1 MDSLLTTR
9 LVTWIRA
16 GHAGFYLHSGED
28 DRIDTLLSAVAKETA
43 FWLREWNLAWG
54 WVDFD
59 DRHPLVAS
67 GISAPPQADQ
77 MLAGLLDDDLENTIL
92 VFRNIRTVL
101 DSSPLVAAR
110 LQQLLLRIR
119 RHHSGECCVV
129 CVDDRVDIPSLI
141 EPLITLV
148 ELPLPRREAIRQQ
161 AEQFARERRLTVSD
175 ALLNR
180 ISTTLTGLTASQISQ
195 SLAVAVEKHG
205 ELDEKALAALLQEK
219 EQIIGK
225 SGVLEMVKVREN
237 LTDIGGLENLKKWLE
252 RKAAI
257 LQRLPEAEE
266 AGLQAP
272 KGVLVAGMPGCGKS
286 LTAKAVAN
294 LFGLP
299 LLRLDIG
306 SLLGKYVGESEHNMR
321 RALAMAET
329 ISPCVLWVDEL
340 EKAFVGIGS
349 SNASEVTSRLLGYFL
364 TWMQEKTSAVFVVAT
379 ANNVTALPPELL
391 RKGRFDDVFYVGF
404 PYLAERKAI
413 LSIHLKAAWHTF
425 TAEQQQQLAVLCRNF
440 AGADIQNAVNDAR
453 ESAFLA
459 GVNIDYS
466 RLCRALERT
475 VPLRETLRDQVGQY
489 EALFEKMK
497 LKAASHIDGLSLAEM
512 IRLADDTNPH
522 ERLRVA
528 QAEECSE
535 DLLEKLAK
543 DSYAEVR
550 HAVYSNPYC
559 TARILSACI
568 APAETGE
575 VHDKTSLALACVHH
589 NAPTN
594 LLLSL
599 IQKNKLNDE
608 ILLQLAEK
616 AHCVESVLDALLS
629 RKNSA
634 LQQAV
639 LRHAN
644 CPEAQREEYLYEQN
658 DALRAAV
665 ALNPALTAAQQ
676 AVLLKDNKSVVR
688 IALAKNP
695 ALAEEVKQ
703 QLAQDNDSAVVDA
716 LEEAQMQPDAPA
728 QESAGGGN
736 DDSALLAQLDKGDVH
751 ALLALAERRNLSA
764 LVQRRFAQKVTNEAA
779 LATLA
784 VNPKLTAETQQILA
798 SEGNPA
804 VRDALAIN
812 PALVPTVQVYLYQNG
827 RKATQ
832 QSLMQN
838 ASLCEEVQL
847 MAVGHKDSD
856 VLAIMARNPVVG
868 ESVCDMLLAI
878 NRIRIDESL
887 TVNPNISPKAQ
898 RTLYSRSYYTSAGD
912 RDERVKNKLCRNEN
926 LSEDLFNEMVASTKY
941 HDDLLCNPSIGKFN
955 YGKIDK
961 GFKLMFNRIFGAFF
975 VPEYLENPGLP
986 ERLQSIII
994 ENNKDNAQY
1003 LAPIAANTG
1012 LVPSQQTILSQNVDL
1027 DVLLNLIKNPASTS
1041 RTVETATQQIKHDA
1055 SIKDKLTEK
1064 VKRAAAAFENK
1075 KVELAKQHELTRD
1088 GFIKNITTVN
1098 DIIENELVTSLK
1110 DELVWLR
1117 DFAKGLG
1124 VSVPDTNTLFGHFS
1138 SSLDEYL

>member
-28 DRIDTLLSAVAKETA
+28 DRIDTLLNSVAKQTD
-43 FWLREWNLAWG
+43 FRLREWNLAWG
-54 WVDFD
+54 WVDFT

-67 GISAPPQADQ
+67 SITIPPQADQ
-77 MLAGLLDDDLENTIL
+77 MLAGLLDDDLENTIM
-92 VFRNIRTVL
+92 VFRNIRTVM

-161 AEQFARERRLTVSD
+161 AEQFALKRALTVPD

-180 ISTTLTGLTASQISQ
+180 ISTTLTGLTASQINQ
-195 SLAVAVEKHG
+195 SLSVALEKHDA
-205 ELDEKALAALLQEK
+205 LDEKALATLLQEK

-237 LTDIGGLENLKKWLE
+237 LADIGGLENLKKWLE

-413 LSIHLKAAWHTF
+413 LSIHLKTAWQTF
-425 TAEQQQQLAVLCRNF
+425 SVEQQQQLAVLCRNF

-497 LKAASHIDGLSLAEM
+497 LKAASHIDGISLAQM
-512 IRLADDTNPH
+512 IALADDTNPH

-535 DLLEKLAK
+535 DLLEKLAE
-543 DSYAEVR
+543 DSYPAVR
-550 HAVYSNPYC
+550 YAVYSNPYC

-575 VHDKTSLALACVHH
+575 INDKALLALACVHR

-599 IQKNKLNDE
+599 IQKNKLSDE
-608 ILLQLAEK
+608 VLLQLAEK
-616 AHCVESVLDALLS
+616 SHCAESVLDVLLS
-629 RKNSA
+629 RKSIA
-634 LQQAV
+634 VQQAV
-639 LRHAN
+639 LRHVN
-644 CPEAQREEYLYEQN
+644 CPQAQREEFLHEQN
-658 DALRAAV
+658 DMLRAAL
-665 ALNPALTAAQQ
+665 ALNPALTVAQQ
-676 AVLLKDNKSVVR
+676 EVLLKDQKSVVR
-688 IALAKNP
+688 IALATNP
-695 ALAEEVKQ
+695 ALTDEVKL
-703 QLAQDNDSAVVDA
+703 QLAHDSDTAVVDA
-716 LEEAQMQPDAPA
+716 LEEAQKQPDAPV
-728 QESAGGGN
+728 QESTGGN
-736 DDSALLAQLDKGDVH
+736 VDSVLLAQLDKGDVH
-751 ALLALAERRNLSA
+751 ALLALAERRNLSP

-784 VNPKLTAETQQILA
+784 VNPKLTEETQHILA
-798 SEGNPA
+798 NEGNPA
-804 VRDALAIN
+804 VRDALAVN
-812 PALVPTVQVYLYQNG
+812 PALVPAVQVYLYKNG
-827 RKATQ
+827 LKATQ
-832 QSLMQN
+832 KSLMLN

-847 MAVGHKDSD
+847 LALEHKNSD
-856 VLAIMARNPVVG
+856 VLAFMAQNPVVG
-868 ESVCDMLLAI
+868 ERVCDMILAI
-878 NRIRIDESL
+878 NRMKVDETLAS
-887 TVNPNISPKAQ
+887 NPNISQKIQ
-898 RTLYSRSYYTSAGD
+898 KTLFFRSYYKSSGD
-912 RDERVKNKLCRNEN
+912 LEERVKDKLCRNEN
-926 LSEDLFNEMVASTKY
+926 LSEELFNEMSATTKY
-941 HDDLLCNPSIGKFN
+941 HDKLLCNPSIRKFN
-955 YGKIDK
+955 YGKIEK
-961 GFKLMFNRIFGAFF
+961 AFSILF
-975 VPEYLENPGLP
+975 RKKSTSLISPDYLTNPGLT

-994 ENNKDNAQY
+994 ENNKDHTVF
-1003 LAPIAANTG
+1003 LALIAGNTG
-1012 LVPSQQTILSQNVDL
+1012 LVPSQQTILSQSGDL
-1027 DVLLNLIKNPASTS
+1027 DVLLNLIRNPASTS
-1041 RTVETATQQIKHDA
+1041 RTVETATQQIK
-1055 SIKDKLTEK
+1055 SSSFIKDKLSERVKGITET
-1064 VKRAAAAFENK
+1064 FENK
-1075 KVELAKQHELTRD
+1075 KSELAKQHEISSD
-1088 GFIKNITTVN
+1088 GFIRNVTTVD
-1098 DIIENELVTSLK
+1098 DIIENEIIASLK
-1110 DELVWLR
+1110 DELTWLI
-1117 DFAKGLG
+1117 DFAKGVGEDVFANNSQLA
-1124 VSVPDTNTLFGHFS
+1124 SMA
-1138 SSLDEYL
+1138 

>member
-28 DRIDTLLSAVAKETA
+28 DRIDTLLNTVAKETH
-43 FWLREWNLAWG
+43 FRLREWNLAWG

-67 GISAPPQADQ
+67 SSLLPPQADQ

-101 DSSPLVAAR
+101 GSSPLVAAR

-119 RHHSGECCVV
+119 RHHNGECCVI

-141 EPLITLV
+141 EPLMTLV

-161 AEQFARERRLTVSD
+161 AEEFALQRQLNASD

-180 ISTTLTGLTASQISQ
+180 ISTTLTGLTATQVNQ
-195 SLAVAVEKHG
+195 SLAVALEKHT
-205 ELDEKALAALLQEK
+205 ELDEKTLATLLEEK

-237 LTDIGGLENLKKWLE
+237 LSDIGGLENLKKWLE

-257 LQRLPEAEE
+257 LQRLAEAEE

-379 ANNVTALPPELL
+379 ANNVSALPPELL

-413 LSIHLKAAWHTF
+413 LSIHLKTVWQTF
-425 TAEQQQQLAVLCRNF
+425 STQQQQQLAVLCRNF

-466 RLCRALERT
+466 RLCWALEHT

-497 LKAASHIDGLSLAEM
+497 LKAASHIDGISLAQM
-512 IRLADDTNPH
+512 ITLADDTNPH

-543 DSYAEVR
+543 DSYPAVR
-550 HAVYSNPYC
+550 QAVYSNPYC

-575 VHDKTSLALACVHH
+575 IKDNESLALACVHH

-599 IQKNKLNDE
+599 IRKSKLSDD
-608 ILLQLAEK
+608 IVLQLAEK
-616 AHCVESVLDALLS
+616 PHCAQSVLDALLS
-629 RKNSA
+629 HKNSA

-644 CPEAQREEYLYEQN
+644 CPEAQREEYLYEQS
-658 DALRAAV
+658 DVLRAAL
-665 ALNPALTAAQQ
+665 ALNPALTAVQQ
-676 AVLLKDNKSVVR
+676 EVLLKDKKSVVR

-695 ALAEEVKQ
+695 ALTDEVKH
-703 QLAQDNDSAVVDA
+703 QLAQDSDTAVVDA
-716 LEEAQMQPDAPA
+716 LEEAQKQPDVPA
-728 QESAGGGN
+728 QAIEGGN
-736 DDSALLAQLDKGDVH
+736 DDSELLAQLDSDDVH
-751 ALLALAERRNLSA
+751 ALLALAQRRNLSV

-784 VNPKLTAETQQILA
+784 MNPKLTAETQQILA
-798 SEGNPA
+798 GEGNPA
-804 VRDALAIN
+804 VRDVLATN
-812 PALVPTVQVYLYQNG
+812 PILVPKVQIYLYENG
-827 RKATQ
+827 LKATQ

-838 ASLCEEVQL
+838 PALCIEVQL
-847 MAVGHKDSD
+847 LAAEHKDSD
-856 VLAIMARNPVVG
+856 VLAIMAHNTAVP
-868 ESVCDMLLAI
+868 ENVCDKLLAI
-878 NRIRIDESL
+878 NRIKIDENL
-887 TVNPNISPKAQ
+887 AANPNISQKAQ
-898 RTLYSRSYYTSAGD
+898 QTLYSRRYSVASDEGE
-912 RDERVKNKLCRNEN
+912 ERVKRQLCSNEN
-926 LSEDLFNEMVASTKY
+926 LHEDIFSELVSYSKY
-941 HDDLLCNPSIGKFN
+941 HDHLLCNPSISKYNF
-955 YGKIDK
+955 GKIDK
-961 GFKLMFNRIFGAFF
+961 AIGNKNAMSWAVFTFNL
-975 VPEYLENPGLP
+975 PKYMNNSGLP
-986 ERLQSIII
+986 ERLQSVII
-994 ENNKDNAQY
+994 ENYKDNMGFLSA
-1003 LAPIAANTG
+1003 LASNTG
-1012 LVPSQQTILSQNVDL
+1012 LVPSQQTILTQSTDV
-1027 DVLLNLIKNPASTS
+1027 DVLLNLIRNPSSTS
-1041 RTVETATQQIKHDA
+1041 RTVATATEQIKSNA
-1055 SIKDKLTEK
+1055 SIKEELSERVRKTVKHFEDKK
-1064 VKRAAAAFENK
+1064 A
-1075 KVELAKQHELTRD
+1075 ELAQLHEISND
-1088 GFIKNITTVN
+1088 GFIKNITTVRDLN
-1098 DIIENELVTSLK
+1098 SNATLSCKEELI
-1110 DELVWLR
+1110 WLR
-1117 DFAKGLG
+1117 GFAKNVG
-1124 VSVPDTNTLFGHFS
+1124 VDVTGDSFFTSIFA
-1138 SSLDEYL
+1138 YQA

>member
-9 LVTWIRA
+9 LMTWIRA
-16 GHAGFYLHSGED
+16 GHVGFYLHSGED
-28 DRIDTLLSAVAKETA
+28 DRIDTLLNAVAKETH
-43 FWLREWNLAWG
+43 FRLREWNLAWG

-67 GISAPPQADQ
+67 SSAVPPQADQ
-77 MLAGLLDDDLENTIL
+77 MLAGLLDDNLENTIL

-101 DSSPLVAAR
+101 DSSPLVVAR
-110 LQQLLLRIR
+110 LQQLLLRIH

-161 AEQFARERRLTVSD
+161 AEQFALQRQLTASD

-180 ISTTLTGLTASQISQ
+180 ISTTLTGLTASQINQ
-195 SLAVAVEKHG
+195 SLAVALEKHG
-205 ELDEKALAALLQEK
+205 ELDEKALTTLLQEK

-237 LTDIGGLENLKKWLE
+237 LSDIGGLENLKKWLE

-349 SNASEVTSRLLGYFL
+349 ANASEVTSRLLGYFL

-413 LSIHLKAAWHTF
+413 LSIHLKATWQTLS
-425 TAEQQQQLAVLCRNF
+425 AEQQQQLAVLCRNF

-466 RLCRALERT
+466 RLCRALKRT

-497 LKAASHIDGLSLAEM
+497 LKAASHIDGISLAQM
-512 IRLADDTNPH
+512 ITLADDTNPH

-543 DSYAEVR
+543 DSYPAVCQ
-550 HAVYSNPYC
+550 AVYSNPYC

-575 VHDKTSLALACVHH
+575 IKDKESLALACVHH

-599 IQKNKLNDE
+599 IQKNKLNDD

-616 AHCVESVLDALLS
+616 AHCVESVLDVLLS
-629 RKNSA
+629 RKNSS
-634 LQQAV
+634 LQHAV
-639 LRHAN
+639 LRHVN
-644 CPEAQREEYLYEQN
+644 CPETQREEYLYEQN
-658 DALRAAV
+658 DALRAAL

-676 AVLLKDNKSVVR
+676 EVLLKDKKSMVR

-695 ALAEEVKQ
+695 ALTEEVKH
-703 QLAQDNDSAVVDA
+703 QLAQDSDTAVIDA
-716 LEEAQMQPDAPA
+716 LEDAQKQPDAPA
-728 QESAGGGN
+728 QATEGGN
-736 DDSALLAQLDKGDVH
+736 DDSSLLALLDSGDVH

-804 VRDALAIN
+804 VRDELATN
-812 PALVPTVQVYLYQNG
+812 PALVPTVQVYLYKNG
-827 RKATQ
+827 LKATQ

-838 ASLCEEVQL
+838 AALCEEVQL
-847 MAVGHKDSD
+847 LAVGHKDND
-856 VLAIMARNPVVG
+856 VLAIMAKNSAVP
-868 ESVCDMLLAI
+868 ENVCDMLLAI
-878 NRIRIDESL
+878 NRIRIDENL
-887 TVNPNISPKAQ
+887 AANPNISQKAQ
-898 RTLYSRSYYTSAGD
+898 QILFSRTYSTSSVDSDGC
-912 RDERVKNKLCRNEN
+912 VKKQLCRNEN
-926 LSEDLFNEMVASTKY
+926 LHEDLFNKLVSTTKY
-941 HDDLLCNPSIGKFN
+941 HDDLLCNPSISKFN
-955 YGKIDK
+955 FGKIEK
-961 GFKLMFNRIFGAFF
+961 AFSINFRQIWSAFF
-975 VPEYLENPGLP
+975 APVYINNSGLP
-986 ERLQSIII
+986 ERLQSVII
-994 ENNKDNAQY
+994 EKYKDDVSY
-1003 LAPIAANTG
+1003 LSAIASNTG

-1027 DVLLNLIKNPASTS
+1027 DVLLNLIRNPASTS
-1041 RTVETATQQIKHDA
+1041 RTVETATQQIKNRA
-1055 SIKDKLTEK
+1055 FIKEKMSERIEEK
-1064 VKRAAAAFENK
+1064 VKYFESK
-1075 KVELAKQHELTRD
+1075 KAELAKQHEISSD
-1088 GFIKNITTVN
+1088 GFIKSIRLVSDLNEN
-1098 DIIENELVTSLK
+1098 AIISLRK

-1117 DFAKGLG
+1117 DFAK
-1124 VSVPDTNTLFGHFS
+1124 SVEIEVTSTNINTLFGSMFAS
-1138 SSLDEYL
+1138 QV

>member
-16 GHAGFYLHSGED
+16 GHTGFYLHSGED
-28 DRIDTLLSAVAKETA
+28 DRIDKLLNAVAKETD
-43 FWLREWNLAWG
+43 FRLREWNLAWG
-54 WVDFD
+54 WVDFE

-67 GISAPPQADQ
+67 SNDLLPQADR
-77 MLAGLLDDDLENTIL
+77 MLAGLLDDDLENTVL

-101 DSSPLVAAR
+101 ESSPLVVAR

-129 CVDDRVDIPSLI
+129 CVDDRAEIPSLI

-148 ELPLPRREAIRQQ
+148 ELPLPRHEAIRQQ
-161 AEQFARERRLTVSD
+161 AEQFALQRQLTLSD
-175 ALLNR
+175 AILDR
-180 ISTTLTGLTASQISQ
+180 ISTTLTGLTACQIKQ
-195 SLAVAVEKHG
+195 SLAVALEKNG
-205 ELDEKALAALLQEK
+205 KLDEQALSTLLQEK
-219 EQIIGK
+219 EQVIGK

-237 LTDIGGLENLKKWLE
+237 LSDIGGLENLKKWLE

-257 LQRLPEAEE
+257 LQRLPEAEKL
-266 AGLQAP
+266 GLQVP

-349 SNASEVTSRLLGYFL
+349 TNASEVTSRLLGYFL

-413 LSIHLKAAWHTF
+413 LSIHLKAEWQTF
-425 TAEQQQQLAVLCRNF
+425 SAEQHQQMAVLCRNF

-497 LKAASHIDGLSLAEM
+497 LKAASHIDGISLAQM
-512 IRLADDTNPH
+512 IRLSDDTNPH

-535 DLLEKLAK
+535 DLLEKLAE
-543 DSYAEVR
+543 DSYPAVR
-550 HAVYSNPYC
+550 QAVYNNPYC

-575 VHDKTSLALACVHH
+575 IKDKESLALACVHH

-594 LLLSL
+594 LLISL
-599 IQKNKLNDE
+599 IQKNKLNDD

-616 AHCVESVLDALLS
+616 AHCAGGVLDVLLLH
-629 RKNSA
+629 KNSA

-639 LRHAN
+639 LRHTN
-644 CPEAQREEYLYEQN
+644 CPEVQREEYLYEQN
-658 DALRAAV
+658 DALRASL
-665 ALNPALTAAQQ
+665 ALNPALTADQQ
-676 AVLLKDNKSVVR
+676 EVLLKDKKSVVR

-703 QLAQDNDSAVVDA
+703 RLAQDSDTAVVDA
-716 LEEAQMQPDAPA
+716 LEEARKQPDAPEQA
-728 QESAGGGN
+728 IEGDN
-736 DDSALLAQLDKGDVH
+736 DDSELLAQLDSDDVH
-751 ALLALAERRNLSA
+751 TLLSLAKRRNLSA

-784 VNPKLTAETQQILA
+784 MNPKLTAETQQILA

-804 VRDALAIN
+804 VRDVLAIN
-812 PALVPTVQVYLYQNG
+812 PILVPKVQVYLYENG
-827 RKATQ
+827 LKATQ
-832 QSLMQN
+832 QSLMHN
-838 ASLCEEVQL
+838 PALCVQVQL
-847 MAVGHKDSD
+847 LAVGHKDCD
-856 VLAIMARNPVVG
+856 VLAILAQNTAVPEHM
-868 ESVCDMLLAI
+868 CDMLLAI
-878 NRIRIDESL
+878 YRIEIDKNL
-887 TVNPNISPKAQ
+887 AANPNISQTAQ
-898 RTLYSRSYYTSAGD
+898 QTLYSRRYSIPPNDGT
-912 RDERVKNKLCRNEN
+912 ERVKKQLCRNEN
-926 LSEDLFNEMVASTKY
+926 LHEGIFSELVSYRQY
-941 HDDLLCNPSIGKFN
+941 HEDLLCNPSISKYNF
-955 YGKIDK
+955 GKIDK
-961 GFKLMFNRIFGAFF
+961 AITNKHISAWAVLTFNN
-975 VPEYLENPGLP
+975 PEYTSNSGLP
-986 ERLQSIII
+986 ERLQSIVI
-994 ENNKDNAQY
+994 ENNKGNMAFLSA
-1003 LAPIAANTG
+1003 LASNTG
-1012 LVPSQQTILSQNVDL
+1012 LVPSQQTILIQNADL
-1027 DVLLNLIKNPASTS
+1027 DVLLNIIRNPSSTS
-1041 RTVETATQQIKHDA
+1041 RTVATAMQQIKSNA
-1055 SIKDKLTEK
+1055 SVKEKLNDRIKREVDNFESKKAEMA
-1064 VKRAAAAFENK
+1064 KR
-1075 KVELAKQHELTRD
+1075 HELSNN
-1088 GFIKNITTVN
+1088 GFIKDITTVS
-1098 DIIENELVTSLK
+1098 DLK
-1110 DELVWLR
+1110 DNAIISLHRDELKWLHE
-1117 DFAKGLG
+1117 FAKSIG
-1124 VSVPDTNTLFGHFS
+1124 VEITGANTLFGSIFS
-1138 SSLDEYL
+1138 SLY

>member
-1 MDSLLTTR
+1 M
-9 LVTWIRA
+9 V
-16 GHAGFYLHSGED
+16 
-28 DRIDTLLSAVAKETA
+28 KETG
-43 FWLREWNLAWG
+43 FRLREWNLAWG

-59 DRHPLVAS
+59 DRHPLVAAS
-67 GISAPPQADQ
+67 ISAPPQAEQ

-101 DSSPLVAAR
+101 GSSPLVAAR

-119 RHHSGECCVV
+119 RHHRGECCVV

-161 AEQFARERRLTVSD
+161 AEQFARERQLTVSD
-175 ALLNR
+175 ALLKR

-195 SLAVAVEKHG
+195 SLAVALEKHG

-340 EKAFVGIGS
+340 EKVFVGIGS
-349 SNASEVTSRLLGYFL
+349 ANASEVTSRLLGYFL

-440 AGADIQNAVNDAR
+440 AGADIQNAVSDAR

-466 RLCRALERT
+466 HLCWALEHT

-497 LKAASHIDGLSLAEM
+497 LKAASHIDGLSLAQM
-512 IRLADDTNPH
+512 IALADDTNPH

-543 DSYAEVR
+543 DSYPAVR

-575 VHDKTSLALACVHH
+575 VNDKTSLALSCVHH
-589 NAPTN
+589 NAPTS

-599 IQKNKLNDE
+599 IQKNKLNDD
-608 ILLQLAEK
+608 ILLQLVEK
-616 AHCVESVLDALLS
+616 AHCTASLLSALLL
-629 RKNSA
+629 RKNST

-644 CPEAQREEYLYEQN
+644 CSQAHREECLYEQN

-665 ALNPALTAAQQ
+665 ALNPALTAEQQ
-676 AVLLKDNKSVVR
+676 TVLLKDKKSVVR

-695 ALAEEVKQ
+695 ALTDEVKH
-703 QLAQDNDSAVVDA
+703 QLAQDSDTAVVDA
-716 LEEAQMQPDAPA
+716 LEEAQKQLDVQAY
-728 QESAGGGN
+728 ESVGGG
-736 DDSALLAQLDKGDVH
+736 DDDRALLAQLDRGEVH
-751 ALLALAERRNLSA
+751 ALLVLAKRRNLST
-764 LVQRRFAQKVTNEAA
+764 LVQCRFAQKVTNEAA

-798 SEGNPA
+798 SEGSPA
-804 VRDALAIN
+804 VRDALASN
-812 PALVPTVQVYLYQNG
+812 SALVPTVQVYLYENG
-827 RKATQ
+827 LKATQ
-832 QSLMQN
+832 QSLMRN
-838 ASLCEEVQL
+838 TALCEEVQL
-847 MAVGHKDSD
+847 MAVEHKDRD
-856 VLAIMARNPVVG
+856 VLAMLAQNTAVP
-868 ESVCDMLLAI
+868 ENVCDMLLAM
-878 NRIRIDESL
+878 NQIRIDENL
-887 TVNPNISPKAQ
+887 AANPNISQ
-898 RTLYSRSYYTSAGD
+898 QVQQTLYSRSYKTSSD
-912 RDERVKNKLCRNEN
+912 EYDERVKKQLCRNEN
-926 LSEDLFNEMVASTKY
+926 LHETLFNELASTTKY
-941 HDDLLCNPSIGKFN
+941 HDDLLCNSLISKFNFGKIGKAFSLRYRKTDMN
-955 YGKIDK
+955 SFLTSIIRMVD
-961 GFKLMFNRIFGAFF
+961 ATFF
-975 VPEYLENPGLP
+975 VPEYMNNPGLP
-986 ERLQSIII
+986 EKLQAIII
-994 ENNKDNAQY
+994 EDNKDKANY
-1003 LAPIAANTG
+1003 LSVIASNTG
-1012 LVPSQQTILSQNVDL
+1012 LVPSQQTILSQNIDL
-1027 DVLLNLIKNPASTS
+1027 DVLLNLIRNPASTS
-1041 RTVETATQQIKHDA
+1041 RTIEAATQQIKRYT
-1055 SIKDKLTEK
+1055 SIKDKLSERIKEK
-1064 VKRAAAAFENK
+1064 EKEFESK
-1075 KVELAKQHELTRD
+1075 KIELAKQYQISSSGL
-1088 GFIKNITTVN
+1088 IKNITTVN
-1098 DIIENELVTSLK
+1098 DLRENAIISLLKEEL
-1110 DELVWLR
+1110 DWLY
-1117 DFAKGLG
+1117 DFAKSVG
-1124 VSVPDTNTLFGHFS
+1124 VALTNS
-1138 SSLDEYL
+1138 N

>member
-9 LVTWIRA
+9 IVTWIRA

-28 DRIDTLLSAVAKETA
+28 DRIDTLLSTVAKETD
-43 FWLREWNLAWG
+43 FRLREWNLAWG
-54 WVDFD
+54 WVDFT
-59 DRHPLVAS
+59 DRYPLVAS
-67 GISAPPQADQ
+67 SLEMAPQADR
-77 MLAGLLDDDLENTIL
+77 MLAGLLDDNLENTIL

-101 DSSPLVAAR
+101 DSSPMVAAR

-119 RHHSGECCVV
+119 RHHSGECCVI

-161 AEQFARERRLTVSD
+161 AEQFALERELIVSD

-180 ISTTLTGLTASQISQ
+180 ISITLTGLTASQINQ
-195 SLAVAVEKHG
+195 SLSVALEKYG
-205 ELDEKALAALLQEK
+205 ELDEKALATLLQEK

-321 RALAMAET
+321 RALAMAEA

-413 LSIHLKAAWHTF
+413 LSIHLKAAWQAF
-425 TAEQQQQLAVLCRNF
+425 SAEQKQQLAVLCRNF

-475 VPLRETLRDQVGQY
+475 VPLRDTLRDQVGKY
-489 EALFEKMK
+489 EAQFEKMK
-497 LKAASHIDGLSLAEM
+497 LKAASHIDGISLAQM
-512 IRLADDTNPH
+512 ITLADDTNPH

-528 QAEECSE
+528 EAEECSE
-535 DLLEKLAK
+535 DLLEKLAQ
-543 DSYAEVR
+543 DSYPAVR

-568 APAETGE
+568 APAETGDVKDE
-575 VHDKTSLALACVHH
+575 TSLALACVHH

-616 AHCVESVLDALLS
+616 AHCVDSVLDALLS
-629 RKNSA
+629 RKNSK

-644 CPEAQREEYLYEQN
+644 CPEAQREEFLYEQN
-658 DALRAAV
+658 DVLRAAV

-676 AVLLKDNKSVVR
+676 EVLLNDKKSVVR
-688 IALAKNP
+688 IALANNP
-695 ALAEEVKQ
+695 ALTEEVKH
-703 QLAQDNDSAVVDA
+703 QLAQDHDTTVVDA
-716 LEEAQMQPDAPA
+716 LEEAQKQPDEPA
-728 QESAGGGN
+728 RESSGGN
-736 DDSALLAQLDKGDVH
+736 DDSTLLVQIDKGDVH
-751 ALLALAERRNLSA
+751 ALLALAERRHLSA

-812 PALVPTVQVYLYQNG
+812 SALVPAVQVYLYENG
-827 RKATQ
+827 LKTPQ
-832 QSLMQN
+832 QRLVQN
-838 ASLCEEVQL
+838 AALCEEVQL
-847 MAVGHKDSD
+847 MAVRHKNTD
-856 VLAIMARNPVVG
+856 VLAFMAQNPAVG
-868 ESVCDMLLAI
+868 EIICDMLLAI
-878 NRIRIDESL
+878 NRVKIDEALAS
-887 TVNPNISPKAQ
+887 NPNISQNAQ
-898 RTLYSRSYYTSAGD
+898 RTLYSRSYYGTSGD
-912 RDERVKNKLCRNEN
+912 REERVKYKLCRNEN
-926 LSEDLFNEMVASTKY
+926 LSEELFNELSVATKY

-955 YGKIDK
+955 YG
-961 GFKLMFNRIFGAFF
+961 RIEKAFSLPF
-975 VPEYLENPGLP
+975 WKMRPSFLEPEYFTNSGLS
-986 ERLQSIII
+986 ERLQSFLI
-994 ENNKDNAQY
+994 ENNKDNACY
-1003 LAPIAANTG
+1003 LALLAANTG
-1012 LVPSQQTILSQNVDL
+1012 LVPSQQIILSQNTDL
-1027 DVLLNLIKNPASTS
+1027 DVLLNLIRNPASTS
-1041 RTVETATQQIKHDA
+1041 RTVETATQQIKSYDF
-1055 SIKDKLTEK
+1055 IKDKLSER
-1064 VKRAAAAFENK
+1064 VKGKAKEFENK
-1075 KVELAKQHELTRD
+1075 KAELAKQHELTSD
-1088 GFIKNITTVN
+1088 GFIKNITTVD
-1098 DIIENELVTSLK
+1098 DIIENELLSSIK

-1117 DFAKGLG
+1117 DFTKKVGG
-1124 VSVPDTNTLFGHFS
+1124 DVTTNSGQFT
-1138 SSLDEYL
+1138 SLA

>member
-1 MDSLLTTR
+1 MDTVLTTR

-28 DRIDTLLSAVAKETA
+28 DRIDTLLTEVAKETD
-43 FWLREWNLAWG
+43 FRLREWNLAWG
-54 WVDFD
+54 WVDFA

-67 GISAPPQADQ
+67 GVSVPPQADQ

-148 ELPLPRREAIRQQ
+148 ELPLPRREAIRRQ
-161 AEQFARERRLTVSD
+161 AEQFALQRELTASD
-175 ALLNR
+175 TLLNR
-180 ISTTLTGLTASQISQ
+180 ISTTLTGLTTSQINQ
-195 SLAVAVEKHG
+195 SLAVALEKHG
-205 ELDEKALAALLQEK
+205 ALDEKTLATLLQEK

-237 LTDIGGLENLKKWLE
+237 LSDIGGLENLKKWLE

-349 SNASEVTSRLLGYFL
+349 SSASEVTSRLLGYFL

-413 LSIHLKAAWHTF
+413 LSIHLKAAWQTF
-425 TAEQQQQLAVLCRNF
+425 SEEQQQQLAVLCRNF

-453 ESAFLA
+453 ESSFLA
-459 GVNIDYS
+459 GVNIDYT

-497 LKAASHIDGLSLAEM
+497 LKAASHIDGLSLAQM
-512 IRLADDTNPH
+512 IALADDTNPH

-543 DSYAEVR
+543 DGYSEVR
-550 HAVYSNPYC
+550 YAVYRNPYC

-575 VHDKTSLALACVHH
+575 IKDKESLALACVHH

-599 IQKNKLNDE
+599 IQKNKLNDD

-644 CPEAQREEYLYEQN
+644 CPDAQREEYLYEQN

-676 AVLLKDNKSVVR
+676 DVLLKDKKAVVR

-695 ALAEEVKQ
+695 ALADEVKH
-703 QLAQDNDSAVVDA
+703 QLAQDSDTAVIDA
-716 LEEAQMQPDAPA
+716 LEEAQKQPEAPA
-728 QESAGGGN
+728 QASTGGGT

-812 PALVPTVQVYLYQNG
+812 PALVPTVQIYLYENG
-827 RKATQ
+827 LKATR

-838 ASLCEEVQL
+838 PALCEEVQL

-856 VLAIMARNPVVG
+856 VLAVMAQNPAVG
-868 ESVCDMLLAI
+868 ESVCDMLVELNKPDIDQRLAS
-878 NRIRIDESL
+878 NSNL
-887 TVNPNISPKAQ
+887 SSAAQ
-898 RTLYSRSYYTSAGD
+898 TLLYGRSYDYRSDGRCD
-912 RDERVKNKLCRNEN
+912 HVKMELCRNAN
-926 LSEDLFNEMVASTKY
+926 LADAIFKKLVSYGKY
-941 HDDLLCNPSIGKFN
+941 HVDLLLNPSIGRYDSEKIETYLKPVPVSI
-955 YGKIDK
+955 YGVATDM
-961 GFKLMFNRIFGAFF
+961 G
-975 VPEYLENPGLP
+975 YLSNPHLP
-986 ERLQSIII
+986 EKLQSVIVDK
-994 ENNKDNAQY
+994 NKSEFIPLRA
-1003 LAPIAANTG
+1003 IAANIG
-1012 LVPSQQTILSQNVDL
+1012 LVPSQQSILSQIEDL
-1027 DVLLNLIKNPASTS
+1027 IVLLNLLQNPTSTS
-1041 RTVETATQQIKHDA
+1041 RTIDAVMKRFKECDLLQESLTLTVE
-1055 SIKDKLTEK
+1055 EK
-1064 VKRAAAAFENK
+1064 ARYFKEK
-1075 KVELAKQHELTRD
+1075 KSELAKKYEITSD
-1088 GFIKNITTVN
+1088 GFIKNITTVDDLN
-1098 DIIENELVTSLK
+1098 ENEWVSLRK
-1110 DELVWLR
+1110 AELVWLC
-1117 DFAKGLG
+1117 DFAKSVG
-1124 VSVPDTNTLFGHFS
+1124 VVVEDIDTLMGAKTSVMDQ
-1138 SSLDEYL
+1138 YL

>member
-9 LVTWIRA
+9 IVTWIRA

-28 DRIDTLLSAVAKETA
+28 DRIDTLLSTVAKETD
-43 FWLREWNLAWG
+43 FRLREWNLAWG
-54 WVDFD
+54 WVDFT
-59 DRHPLVAS
+59 DRYPLVAS
-67 GISAPPQADQ
+67 SLEMPPQADR

-101 DSSPLVAAR
+101 DSSPMVAAR

-119 RHHSGECCVV
+119 RHHSGECCVI

-161 AEQFARERRLTVSD
+161 AEQFALERELIVSD

-180 ISTTLTGLTASQISQ
+180 ISITLTGLTASQINQ
-195 SLAVAVEKHG
+195 SLSVALEKYG
-205 ELDEKALAALLQEK
+205 ELDEKALATLLQEK

-321 RALAMAET
+321 RALAMAEA

-413 LSIHLKAAWHTF
+413 LSIHLKAAWQAF
-425 TAEQQQQLAVLCRNF
+425 SAEQKQQLAVLCRNF

-475 VPLRETLRDQVGQY
+475 VPLRDTLRDQVGKY
-489 EALFEKMK
+489 EAQFEKMK
-497 LKAASHIDGLSLAEM
+497 LKAASHIDGISLAQM
-512 IRLADDTNPH
+512 ITLADDTNPH

-528 QAEECSE
+528 EAEECSE
-535 DLLEKLAK
+535 DLLEKLAQ
-543 DSYAEVR
+543 DSYPAIR

-568 APAETGE
+568 APAETGDVKDE
-575 VHDKTSLALACVHH
+575 TSLALACVHH

-616 AHCVESVLDALLS
+616 AHCVDSVLDALLS

-644 CPEAQREEYLYEQN
+644 CPEAQREEFLYEQN

-676 AVLLKDNKSVVR
+676 EVLLNDKKSVVR
-688 IALAKNP
+688 IALANNP
-695 ALAEEVKQ
+695 ALTEEVKH
-703 QLAQDNDSAVVDA
+703 QLAQDHDTAVVDA
-716 LEEAQMQPDAPA
+716 LEEAQKQPDEPA
-728 QESAGGGN
+728 QESSGGN
-736 DDSALLAQLDKGDVH
+736 DDSALLVQIDKGDVH
-751 ALLALAERRNLSA
+751 ALLALAERRHLSA

-784 VNPKLTAETQQILA
+784 VNPILTAETQQILA

-812 PALVPTVQVYLYQNG
+812 SALVPAVQVYLYENG
-827 RKATQ
+827 LKATQ
-832 QSLMQN
+832 QRLVQN
-838 ASLCEEVQL
+838 AALCEEVQL
-847 MAVGHKDSD
+847 MAVQHKNTD
-856 VLAIMARNPVVG
+856 VLAFMAQNPAVG
-868 ESVCDMLLAI
+868 EIICDMLLAI
-878 NRIRIDESL
+878 NRVKIDEALAS
-887 TVNPNISPKAQ
+887 NPNISQNAQ
-898 RTLYSRSYYTSAGD
+898 RTLYSRSYYGTSGD
-912 RDERVKNKLCRNEN
+912 REERVKYKLCRNEN
-926 LSEDLFNEMVASTKY
+926 LSEELFNELSVATKY

-955 YGKIDK
+955 YG
-961 GFKLMFNRIFGAFF
+961 RIEKAFSLPF
-975 VPEYLENPGLP
+975 WKMRPSFLEPEYFTNSGLS
-986 ERLQSIII
+986 ERLQSVLI
-994 ENNKDNAQY
+994 ENNKDNACY
-1003 LAPIAANTG
+1003 LALLAANTG
-1012 LVPSQQTILSQNVDL
+1012 LVPSQQIILSQNTDL
-1027 DVLLNLIKNPASTS
+1027 DVLLNLIRNPASTS
-1041 RTVETATQQIKHDA
+1041 RTVETATQQIKSYD
-1055 SIKDKLTEK
+1055 SIKDKLSERVKEK
-1064 VKRAAAAFENK
+1064 AEEFENK
-1075 KVELAKQHELTRD
+1075 KAKLAKQHELTSD
-1088 GFIKNITTVN
+1088 GFIKNITTVD
-1098 DIIENELVTSLK
+1098 DIIENELLSSIK

-1117 DFAKGLG
+1117 DFTKKVGGDVTASSGLF
-1124 VSVPDTNTLFGHFS
+1124 T
-1138 SSLDEYL
+1138 SLA

>member
-1 MDSLLTTR
+1 MDNLLTTR

-16 GHAGFYLHSGED
+16 GHSGFYLHSGED
-28 DRIDTLLSAVAKETA
+28 DRIDILLNSVAEETD
-43 FWLREWNLAWG
+43 FRLREWNLAWG
-54 WVDFD
+54 WVDFA
-59 DRHPLVAS
+59 DRYPLVTS
-67 GISAPPQADQ
+67 GITIPPQADQ

-110 LQQLLLRIR
+110 LQQLLLRIH
-119 RHHSGECCVV
+119 RHHSGECCVI

-148 ELPLPRREAIRQQ
+148 ELPLPRREIIRQQ
-161 AEQFARERRLTVSD
+161 AKQFALERELTVPD

-180 ISTTLTGLTASQISQ
+180 ISTTLSGLTGSQIHQ
-195 SLAVAVEKHG
+195 SLSVALEKHR
-205 ELDEKALAALLQEK
+205 ELDENALSTLLREK

-225 SGVLEMVKVREN
+225 SGVLEMVKVQES
-237 LTDIGGLENLKKWLE
+237 LIDIGGLENLKKWLE

-257 LQRLPEAEE
+257 FKRLPEAEE

-413 LSIHLKAAWHTF
+413 LSIHLKADWQTF
-425 TAEQQQQLAVLCRNF
+425 SAEQQQQLAVLSRNF

-466 RLCRALERT
+466 RLCRALEGT

-497 LKAASHIDGLSLAEM
+497 LKAASHIDGISLAQM
-512 IRLADDTNPH
+512 ISLADDTNPH

-543 DSYAEVR
+543 DSYPAVR

-568 APAETGE
+568 APAESSE
-575 VHDKTSLALACVHH
+575 ISDKASLALACVHH
-589 NAPTN
+589 NTPTN

-599 IQKNKLNDE
+599 IQKSKLSDE
-608 ILLQLAEK
+608 ILIQLAEK
-616 AHCVESVLDALLS
+616 AHCAESVLDILLS
-629 RKNSA
+629 SKNTS

-639 LRHAN
+639 LRNAN

-658 DALRAAV
+658 DTLRAAV
-665 ALNPALTAAQQ
+665 ALNPALTDTQQ
-676 AVLLKDNKSVVR
+676 EVLLKDKKTVVR

-695 ALAEEVKQ
+695 ALTEQIKH
-703 QLAQDNDSAVVDA
+703 QLAQDNDTAVVDA
-716 LEEAQMQPDAPA
+716 LEEAQKQPDASA
-728 QESAGGGN
+728 QDNAGCN
-736 DDSALLAQLDKGDVH
+736 DDSVLLALLDKDDVH
-751 ALLALAERRNLSA
+751 ALLALAERRNISA
-764 LVQRRFAQKVTNEAA
+764 LVQRRFAKKVTNEAA

-784 VNPKLTAETQQILA
+784 VNPRLTAEAQQILA

-812 PALVPTVQVYLYQNG
+812 PALVPTVQNYLYKNG
-827 RKATQ
+827 LKATQ

-838 ASLCEEVQL
+838 PALCEEVQL
-847 MAVGHKDSD
+847 MALKHKDYD
-856 VLAIMARNPVVG
+856 VLALMAQNLVVG
-868 ESVCDMLLAI
+868 ENVCDMLLALNQNI
-878 NRIRIDESL
+878 VDEALAS
-887 TVNPNISPKAQ
+887 NPNISQEIQK
-898 RTLYSRSYYTSAGD
+898 TLYSKSYSTDYD
-912 RDERVKNKLCRNEN
+912 REHVRYKLCQNES
-926 LSEDLFNEMVASTKY
+926 LCEDLFNKMDSQKQY
-941 HDDLLCNPSIGKFN
+941 QDKLLCNPSIGKFN
-955 YGKIDK
+955 YG
-961 GFKLMFNRIFGAFF
+961 RIEKALPHEF
-975 VPEYLENPGLP
+975 VNIWGSFTLPECLTNPGLS

-994 ENNKDNAQY
+994 NINQDNVY
-1003 LAPIAANTG
+1003 LLADLATNIG
-1012 LVPSQQTILSQNVDL
+1012 LVPSQQTILSQSANL
-1027 DVLLNLIKNPASTS
+1027 EVLLNLIKNPNSTA
-1041 RTVETATQQIKHDA
+1041 RTVETATLQIKENA
-1055 SIKDKLTEK
+1055 LIKDKLIEK
-1064 VKRAAAAFENK
+1064 INIKSEEFESK
-1075 KVELAKQHELTRD
+1075 KNELSERHELTD
-1088 GFIKNITTVN
+1088 TGLIKNITTV
-1098 DIIENELVTSLK
+1098 DDLIENELNNLLIK
-1110 DELVWLR
+1110 DLIWLR
-1117 DFAKGLG
+1117 DFAKTVGKD
-1124 VSVPDTNTLFGHFS
+1124 VTEENNLFGS
-1138 SSLDEYL
+1138 LLSSLA

>member
-16 GHAGFYLHSGED
+16 GHTGFYLHSGED
-28 DRIDTLLSAVAKETA
+28 DRIDKLLNAVAKETD
-43 FWLREWNLAWG
+43 FRLREWNLAWG
-54 WVDFD
+54 WVDFE

-67 GISAPPQADQ
+67 SNDLLPQADR
-77 MLAGLLDDDLENTIL
+77 MLAGLLDDDLENTVL

-101 DSSPLVAAR
+101 ESSPLVVAR

-129 CVDDRVDIPSLI
+129 CVDDRAEIPSLI

-148 ELPLPRREAIRQQ
+148 ELPLPRHEAIRQQ
-161 AEQFARERRLTVSD
+161 AEQFALQRQLTLSD
-175 ALLNR
+175 AILDR
-180 ISTTLTGLTASQISQ
+180 ISTTLTGLTACQIKQ
-195 SLAVAVEKHG
+195 SLAVALEKNG
-205 ELDEKALAALLQEK
+205 KLDEQALSTLLQEK
-219 EQIIGK
+219 EQVIGK

-237 LTDIGGLENLKKWLE
+237 LSDIGGLENLKKWLE

-257 LQRLPEAEE
+257 LQRLPEAEKL
-266 AGLQAP
+266 GLQVP

-349 SNASEVTSRLLGYFL
+349 TNASEVTSRLLGYFL

-413 LSIHLKAAWHTF
+413 LSIHLKAEWQTF
-425 TAEQQQQLAVLCRNF
+425 SAEQHQQMAVLCRNF

-497 LKAASHIDGLSLAEM
+497 LKAASHIDGISLAQM

-535 DLLEKLAK
+535 DLLEKLAE
-543 DSYAEVR
+543 DSYPAVR
-550 HAVYSNPYC
+550 QAVYNNPYC

-575 VHDKTSLALACVHH
+575 IKDKESLALACVHH

-594 LLLSL
+594 LLISL
-599 IQKNKLNDE
+599 IQKNKLNDD

-616 AHCVESVLDALLS
+616 AHCAGGVLDVLLLH
-629 RKNSA
+629 KNSA

-639 LRHAN
+639 LRHTN
-644 CPEAQREEYLYEQN
+644 CPEVQREEYLYEQN
-658 DALRAAV
+658 DALRASL
-665 ALNPALTAAQQ
+665 ALNPALTADQQ
-676 AVLLKDNKSVVR
+676 EVLLKDKKSVVR

-695 ALAEEVKQ
+695 ALADEVKQ
-703 QLAQDNDSAVVDA
+703 RLAQDSDTAVVDA
-716 LEEAQMQPDAPA
+716 LEEAQKQPNAPVQA
-728 QESAGGGN
+728 NEGGN
-736 DDSALLAQLDKGDVH
+736 DDSVLLAQLENGDVR
-751 ALLALAERRNLSA
+751 ALLALAERRNLSP
-764 LVQRRFAQKVTNEAA
+764 LVQRRYAQKVTNEAA

-784 VNPKLTAETQQILA
+784 MNPKLTAETQQILA

-804 VRDALAIN
+804 VRDALATN
-812 PALVPTVQVYLYQNG
+812 PALVPTVQVYLYENG
-827 RKATQ
+827 LKSTQ
-832 QSLMQN
+832 QCLMQN
-838 ASLCEEVQL
+838 AELCIEVQL
-847 MAVGHKDSD
+847 LAVGHKDSD
-856 VLAIMARNPVVG
+856 VLAIMARNKAVP
-868 ESVCDMLLAI
+868 ENVCNKLLAI
-878 NRIRIDESL
+878 NRIRIDENL
-887 TVNPNISPKAQ
+887 ATNLNIDQKIQ
-898 RTLYSRSYYTSAGD
+898 HILYSRSYSTSAGESD
-912 RDERVKNKLCRNEN
+912 DCIKKQLCRNAN
-926 LSEDLFNEMVASTKY
+926 L
-941 HDDLLCNPSIGKFN
+941 HDDIFSKLVSATQYNGDLLCNPSISKYNF
-955 YGKIDK
+955 GKIEK
-961 GFKLMFNRIFGAFF
+961 THRFHSRSIWAAFT
-975 VPEYLENPGLP
+975 VYAPEYAFNSALP

-994 ENNKDNAQY
+994 ENNKDDVAV
-1003 LAPIAANTG
+1003 LSAIASNTG
-1012 LVPSQQTILSQNVDL
+1012 LFPSQQTILSQSDDL
-1027 DVLLNLIKNPASTS
+1027 DVLLNLIRNPSSTS
-1041 RTVETATQQIKHDA
+1041 RTVATAMQQIKSNA
-1055 SIKDKLTEK
+1055 SVKEKLNDRIKREVDNFESKKAEIA
-1064 VKRAAAAFENK
+1064 KRY
-1075 KVELAKQHELTRD
+1075 ELSND
-1088 GFIKNITTVN
+1088 GFIKDITTV
-1098 DIIENELVTSLK
+1098 SGLK
-1110 DELVWLR
+1110 DNAIISLHRDELKWLHE
-1117 DFAKGLG
+1117 FAKSIG
-1124 VSVPDTNTLFGHFS
+1124 VEITGANTLFGSIFS
-1138 SSLDEYL
+1138 SMY

>member
-9 LVTWIRA
+9 LVTWIHA

-28 DRIDTLLSAVAKETA
+28 DRIDTLLSAVAKETD
-43 FWLREWNLAWG
+43 FRLREWNLAWG
-54 WVDFD
+54 WVDFN

-67 GISAPPQADQ
+67 GVTVTPQADQ

-119 RHHSGECCVV
+119 RHHSGECCVI

-161 AEQFARERRLTVSD
+161 AEQFTLERELTTPD
-175 ALLNR
+175 ALLSR
-180 ISTTLTGLTASQISQ
+180 ISTTLTGLTASQINQ
-195 SLAVAVEKHG
+195 SLSVALEKHG
-205 ELDEKALAALLQEK
+205 ELDEKALATLLQEK

-294 LFGLP
+294 LFELP

-413 LSIHLKAAWHTF
+413 LSIHLKAAWQTF
-425 TAEQQQQLAVLCRNF
+425 SKEQQQQLAVLCRNF

-528 QAEECSE
+528 EAEECSE

-543 DSYAEVR
+543 DSYEEVR
-550 HAVYSNPYC
+550 RAVYGNPYC

-575 VHDKTSLALACVHH
+575 VSDKTSLALACVHH

-616 AHCVESVLDALLS
+616 AHSVESVLDMLLS

-634 LQQAV
+634 LQQTV

-644 CPEAQREEYLYEQN
+644 CPEAQREEYLHAQN

-676 AVLLKDNKSVVR
+676 AVLLKDKKSVVR

-695 ALAEEVKQ
+695 SLDEEVKQ
-703 QLAQDNDSAVVDA
+703 QLAQDNDTAVVEA
-716 LEEAQMQPDAPA
+716 LEEAQKRPDVPA
-728 QESAGGGN
+728 KESTGSGT
-736 DDSALLAQLDKGDVH
+736 DDNALLAQIDKGDVH
-751 ALLALAERRNLSA
+751 FLLALAERRNLSVR
-764 LVQRRFAQKVTNEAA
+764 VQRRFAQKVTNEAA

-784 VNPKLTAETQQILA
+784 MNPKLTAETQQILA
-798 SEGNPA
+798 SEGNPV
-804 VRDALAIN
+804 VRDALTTN
-812 PALVPTVQVYLYQNG
+812 PSLVPPVQVYLYENG
-827 RKATQ
+827 LKATQ
-832 QSLMQN
+832 QSLMLN
-838 ASLCEEVQL
+838 PALCEEVQL
-847 MAVGHKDSD
+847 IAIENNDTDILALMAQ
-856 VLAIMARNPVVG
+856 NPVVSK
-868 ESVCDMLLAI
+868 SVCDTLLTMEQI
-878 NRIRIDESL
+878 SIDEKL
-887 TVNPNISPKAQ
+887 ATNFNISQ
-898 RTLYSRSYYTSAGD
+898 ETQLTLYFRVDNLYD
-912 RDERVKNKLCRNEN
+912 DEDTDIKKQLCRNKN
-926 LSEDLFNEMVASTKY
+926 LHVDVFNRLVSDSRY
-941 HDDLLCNPSIGKFN
+941 RYDLLCNPSISKFDFREIEEHLN
-955 YGKIDK
+955 VGW
-961 GFKLMFNRIFGAFF
+961 FSFLS
-975 VPEYLENPGLP
+975 EYIKNPALP
-986 ERLQSIII
+986 EKIQSIII
-994 ENNKDNAQY
+994 ERNKEDVRY
-1003 LAPIAANTG
+1003 LSAISSNTG
-1012 LVPSQQTILSQNVDL
+1012 LVPSQQIILSQNVDS
-1027 DVLLNLIKNPASTS
+1027 DVLLNLIKNPASTP
-1041 RTVETATQQIKHDA
+1041 RTIQAAMQQIT
-1055 SIKDKLTEK
+1055 SYTFIKDKLREK
-1064 VKRAAAAFENK
+1064 IKD
-1075 KVELAKQHELTRD
+1075 KVNDLESQKSELKINHAITSD
-1088 GFIKNITTVN
+1088 GLIKDITTVKDLN
-1098 DIIENELVTSLK
+1098 DNAIISSLK
-1110 DELVWLR
+1110 EELDWLC
-1117 DFAKGLG
+1117 DFAK
-1124 VSVPDTNTLFGHFS
+1124 SVGIELTNS
-1138 SSLDEYL
+1138 N